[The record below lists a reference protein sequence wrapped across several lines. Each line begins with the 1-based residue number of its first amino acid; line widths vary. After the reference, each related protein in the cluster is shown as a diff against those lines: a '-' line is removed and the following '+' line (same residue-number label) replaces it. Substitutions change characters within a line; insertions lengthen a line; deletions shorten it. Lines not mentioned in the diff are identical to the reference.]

1 MHSNDTSKGMV
12 DYVSFRNEEK
22 VEMEIKG
29 REASKLPMVH
39 PILIGCG
46 VVGAFLNCHLHRFS
60 HA

>member
-22 VEMEIKG
+22 VEIEIKG
-29 REASKLPMVH
+29 REASKLPRMH

-46 VVGAFLNCHLHRFS
+46 MDGA
-60 HA
+60 